1 MYNIQKCLIF
11 SISGKVDNS
20 VKQMGRLLS
29 EIKGG
34 GQGQAISKSGQHTL
48 RMHLTAP
55 PDLGGEQGT
64 GGRDRPS
71 LGQVSTHCA
80 CASQPHQTRGG
91 GVRDKPTQS
100 PVSTYCACACTSQ
113 PHQTRG
119 GGG

>member
-1 MYNIQKCLIF
+1 M
-11 SISGKVDNS
+11 VDNS

-91 GVRDKPTQS
+91 GGQGQANSKSGQHILRVRMHLTATPDP
-100 PVSTYCACACTSQ
+100 
-113 PHQTRG
+113 G
-119 GGG
+119 GGGGVKDQHKGVC